1 MMDSGAFGE
10 NFPYVNFHDLN
21 LDWILKTI
29 KENLGKEDTQEEQII
44 ELQEAVNDLQDQ
56 LDNFDT
62 TFIQQ
67 KVLEYL
73 ESTIA
78 TMIFVELADSGY
90 IVYHI
95 PDGWEN
101 IVFNTTGLD
110 IELSLQPQYGHLIL
124 SY

>member
-1 MMDSGAFGE
+1 MNNGAFGE
-10 NFPYVNFHDLN
+10 NFPYSNFHDLN
-21 LDWILKTI
+21 LDWIIKTV
-29 KENLGKEDTQEEQII
+29 KENLEKEDTQDERITQ
-44 ELQEAVNDLQDQ
+44 LQEDVNALEER

-73 ESTIA
+73 ETTIA
-78 TMIFVELADSGY
+78 TMIFVELTDSGY
-90 IVYHI
+90 FVYHI

-110 IELSLQPQYGHLIL
+110 IELTLQPEYGHLVL